1 MNERILWGIHAGKTG
16 DAESLFLKQKH
27 IALGWEKVGNLSLLK
42 PDREAFKAKVAAAY
56 PDSKPGAIPGH
67 AGQLFRFVHEM
78 KPGDCV
84 AYSCKRE
91 RNVYLGQITGAYQHV
106 GNNHGGY
113 PNRRKVEWLQVIPR
127 IHLSQ
132 GALYELGS
140 AMSLFQ
146 IRNYSDEFLA
156 AFDGNPPPLV
166 GVETDESVSLV
177 SAEIEETTSDF
188 ILKTLARHLKGHGF
202 SHFVAHLLQ
211 HMGYYTRV
219 SPEGPDGGID
229 IVAHKDELGFEPPLV
244 KVQVKSTEGS
254 TSNGQVA
261 ELYGHVSAQE
271 FGLFVTLG
279 QYTKPAVN
287 FAKGKPNLRLID
299 GEELI
304 KLIMAHYDQFDSTY
318 KAILPLRRVYI
329 PDAVNESI

>member
-16 DAESLFLKQKH
+16 DAESLFFKQKH

-42 PDREAFKAKVAAAY
+42 PDREAFKAKVAATY
-56 PDSKPGAIPGH
+56 PDSKPGAIPGN

-78 KPGDCV
+78 KLGDLV
-84 AYSCKRE
+84 AYSSKKDRV
-91 RNVYLGQITGAYQHV
+91 VYLGRVTGAYQHIAQ
-106 GNNHGGY
+106 NHGGY
-113 PNRRKVEWLQVIPR
+113 PNRRKVEWLEQLPR
-127 IHLSQ
+127 IHFSQ

-146 IRNYSDEFLA
+146 IKNYADEFLSVV
-156 AFDGNPPPLV
+156 DGNPPPVSL
-166 GVETDESVSLV
+166 EADESVGVV

-211 HMGYYTRV
+211 RMGYYTRV

-254 TSNGQVA
+254 TSNSQVA
-261 ELYGHVSAQE
+261 ELYGHVSTQE

-279 QYTKPAVN
+279 QYSKPAFN

-304 KLIMAHYDQFDSTY
+304 KLIMTHYDQFDSTY

-329 PDAVNESI
+329 PDTVGDTV